1 MLLETLYEQNMIL
14 EYPVDELNNDLRLGK
29 LVNRIE

>member
-29 LVNRIE
+29 LVNKIE

>member
-1 MLLETLYEQNMIL
+1 MLLETLSEQNMIL

-29 LVNRIE
+29 LVNKIE